1 MARLALGAFLAAVAM
16 FMWGF
21 FYWGSGV
28 IDPFSH
34 MTGENETAIG
44 EALKANLPADG
55 VYFVP
60 EPKHGTAEEWQA
72 RMSAGPV
79 AMINFRSGGTAP
91 MMQTMAFGF
100 LHMLG
105 TAMLLGLLLQLLLPA
120 SPTYADRLKI
130 VAFIGVVAA
139 FEAHIGQPIWW
150 HWPWTHA
157 LIGAGYTFG
166 SFLIAGLV
174 LSYFVGP
181 TKA

>member
-1 MARLALGAFLAAVAM
+1 MVKLAIGALL
-16 FMWGF
+16 
-21 FYWGSGV
+21 YWGSGV

-34 MTGENETAIG
+34 MTGENESAIG

-60 EPKHGTAEEWQA
+60 EPKHGTTEEWQS

-79 AMINFRSGGTAP
+79 AMINFRAGGTAP
-91 MMQTMAFGF
+91 MTQTMLFGF

-105 TAMLLGLLLQLLLPA
+105 TAILLSLLLQLLAPA
-120 SPTYADRLKI
+120 APTYADRLKI

-139 FEAHIGQPIWW
+139 FEAHLGQPIWW

-166 SFLIAGLV
+166 SYLIAGLV
-174 LSYFVGP
+174 LSYFVP
-181 TKA
+181 AKA